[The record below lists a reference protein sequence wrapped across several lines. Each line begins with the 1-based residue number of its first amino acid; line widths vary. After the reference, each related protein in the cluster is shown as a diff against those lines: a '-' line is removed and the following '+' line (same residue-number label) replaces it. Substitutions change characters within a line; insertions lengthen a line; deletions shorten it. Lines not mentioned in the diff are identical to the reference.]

1 MPPCQSTHR
10 RPPNVHASPASG
22 LLHGTRSAANLLLDG
37 GGAVSGIHSD
47 ARSCLASRTYVR
59 YLGQQEVRIR
69 GRMGHRIVSGD
80 TTRGQ
85 AAPGEPVVNDRAGS
99 RDGPAVEAGTERAD
113 PGTPVAGSAEILA
126 ALARMEGAVDQVAH
140 GDLDELSDRELDALL
155 GRLRRPLAQLEGF
168 RARAA
173 AMTQRRKLAAR
184 GPRTSIDGV
193 LTDHRRALGEQQ
205 RLAPGEVQRVLDAGR
220 AATDGT
226 ATGRAVTEGR
236 IGVSQARTIARVLE
250 TLIGA
255 ERDAVEV
262 ELVELA
268 ERLDPVAFGKAARRI
283 QGRVQPEVLT
293 GTQQRQE
300 LQRRFRAT
308 DTEDGGFAF
317 SGLLY
322 GSAAE
327 TARVALR
334 AFRRPDAPGEQRTPD
349 QRGADAF
356 EQLCATALATDEAPT
371 RHGSSPQV
379 IVMIDAD
386 ELARLDE
393 DPAGVVASFAS
404 SGQPI
409 TGPQFRHLLQDC
421 QLVRMVVDA
430 DAVPIEVST
439 TVRTVPAGLWRA
451 LVVRD
456 RGCRWP
462 GCDAPASW
470 CDVAHGRDAYA
481 DDGRLRLDNALLLC
495 RRHHRRFDRGP
506 RHVIIDGTSVSFPGL
521 DPP

>member
-1 MPPCQSTHR
+1 
-10 RPPNVHASPASG
+10 
-22 LLHGTRSAANLLLDG
+22 
-37 GGAVSGIHSD
+37 
-47 ARSCLASRTYVR
+47 
-59 YLGQQEVRIR
+59 
-69 GRMGHRIVSGD
+69 MGHRIVYRDTGRGPTAPVGRALGD
-80 TTRGQ
+80 RTER
-85 AAPGEPVVNDRAGS
+85 
-99 RDGPAVEAGTERAD
+99 RDDPAVEVAADRRDPATTEVTTVLGA
-113 PGTPVAGSAEILA
+113 AEVLE
-126 ALARMEGAVDQVAH
+126 ALARMETAVDRVAH
-140 GDLDELSDRELDALL
+140 GDLDGLSDAELDALL
-155 GRLRRPLAQLEGF
+155 GRLRRPLTQLEGF

-173 AMTQRRKLAAR
+173 ALTQRRKLAAR

-193 LTDHRRALGEQQ
+193 LTEHRQALGEQQ

-220 AATDGT
+220 AAADGT
-226 ATGRAVTEGR
+226 VTGRAVTDGR
-236 IGVSQARTIARVLE
+236 IGVSQARTIARV
-250 TLIGA
+250 IGSLVGP
-255 ERDAVEV
+255 EREAVEA
-262 ELVELA
+262 ELVALA
-268 ERLDPVAFGKAARRI
+268 ERLDPVAFGKAARRV
-283 QGRVQPEVLT
+283 QGRVQPEVLA
-293 GTQQRQE
+293 GSQRRQE
-300 LQRRFRAT
+300 VQRRFRAT

-334 AFRRPDAPGEQRTPD
+334 AFRRPDTPGEGRTPD

-356 EQLCATALATDEAPT
+356 EQLCATALATGAAPT
-371 RHGSSPQV
+371 RHGSAPQV

-386 ELARLDE
+386 DLARLDE
-393 DPAGVVASFAS
+393 EPGEVAASFAS

-409 TGPQFRHLLQDC
+409 SGPQVRHLLQDC

-495 RRHHRRFDRGP
+495 RRHHRRFDRG
-506 RHVIIDGTSVSFPGL
+506 RRQVIIDGTTVRFPGL